1 MQEERKRILKMVEDG
16 KLKVDE
22 ALILLE
28 ELEKSSKTAQE
39 KEQNMFPELSNKV
52 HFEEA
57 KKEDPL
63 NEKFN
68 SAKVKIIDFVDSAL
82 KKIKDADFDLNF
94 GQSVDITHIFQ
105 YSNVYL
111 KNIDIDVANGG
122 IKLIPWEQQDVRIEC
137 NAKVYRVETQEEA
150 RQKFLKDVLFA
161 VEGEKL
167 RFSAQQKWM
176 KLEASIYVPQ
186 SQYENIKVRM
196 FNGPIDGENLYAE
209 SFKAKSANGKINVAG
224 LQGKYAE
231 VETANGQINI
241 SNSTVDEFEIETIN
255 GVVHVE
261 GSCKKADIQTFHG
274 DIHCTIKG
282 TGCEQLEA
290 KVTTG
295 NIELFVP
302 EFTAVNG
309 ELKTNLGSF
318 NVELDGIEVIEEK
331 SEVIQKNLR
340 FRSLKDP
347 VSGLRL
353 LADSKTGSISVKK
366 SAII

>member
-28 ELEKSSKTAQE
+28 ELEKSSKTAQQ
-39 KEQNMFPELSNKV
+39 KEMDMFPELSDKV

-63 NEKFN
+63 NDKFN
-68 SAKVKIIDFVDSAL
+68 IAKVKIIDFVDSAL

-111 KNIDIDVANGG
+111 KNIDIDVANGA
-122 IKLIPWEQQDVRIEC
+122 IKLIPWDQQDVRIEC
-137 NAKVYRVETQEEA
+137 NAKVYRVDTQEEA

-176 KLEASIYVPQ
+176 KLEASVYVPQ

-196 FNGPIDGENLYAE
+196 FNGPIDGENLKAE
-209 SFKAKSANGKINVAG
+209 SFKAKTANGKINLAG
-224 LQGKYAE
+224 FEGKYAE
-231 VETANGQINI
+231 IETANGQVSIQ
-241 SNSTVDEFEIETIN
+241 NSSVEEFEIETIN
-255 GVVHVE
+255 GVVNVE

-274 DIHCTIKG
+274 DIHCNIKG
-282 TGCEQLEA
+282 TGCEQLDA

-295 NIELFVP
+295 NVHLFVP

-318 NVELDGIEVIEEK
+318 NVQLDGIEVIEEK

-347 VSGLRL
+347 VGGLRL
-353 LADSKTGSISVKK
+353 LAESKTGSITVKK
-366 SAII
+366 SSIV